1 MSKMVKCKICGAEIE
16 SNSKSCLNCGEINQ
30 NYIQVKYIFGV
41 MGILFLLIFF
51 IVGTGVNA
59 SKDKQ
64 INTNQEIANA
74 ATENNSEVSSSTSED
89 ESKNQE
95 TTITYKNF
103 LDIKMGESYDDVVK
117 LLGNGK
123 ESSSNEIDGI
133 QTNIYEWKQSG
144 INYMTV
150 TIQNNVVVE
159 KSQLGLQ
166 SIDSQVTMDKYNQV
180 ENGISY
186 EELIKILGEGQ
197 VLSQAKINDIESTI
211 YEYIN
216 KNESNA
222 TFTFSGGKL
231 IAKSQYSL
239 EQK

>member
-1 MSKMVKCKICGAEIE
+1 MSKMVKCKICGVEIE

-30 NYIQVKYIFGV
+30 NYIQVKYIFGAI
-41 MGILFLLIFF
+41 GILFLLIFF
-51 IVGTGVNA
+51 IVGTGGNA
-59 SKDKQ
+59 SKDKP
-64 INTNQEIANA
+64 ISANKEIANA
-74 ATENNSEVSSSTSED
+74 ATENNSEVSPATSED

-133 QTNIYEWKQSG
+133 QTNIYEWKQSE
-144 INYMTV
+144 IYMSV
-150 TIQNNVVVE
+150 TIQNNAVVE

-166 SIDSQVTMDKYNQV
+166 SIDSQITTDKYNQV

-222 TFTFSGGKL
+222 TFTFIGGKL
-231 IAKSQYSL
+231 IGKSQHSL
-239 EQK
+239 E

>member
-1 MSKMVKCKICGAEIE
+1 MSKMVKCKICGVEIE

-41 MGILFLLIFF
+41 MGILFLLIFC
-51 IVGTGVNA
+51 IVGTGVST

-64 INTNQEIANA
+64 INTNEQIANA
-74 ATENNSEVSSSTSED
+74 ATENNTEASSSISED
-89 ESKNQE
+89 DSKNQE
-95 TTITYKNF
+95 TRITYKNF
-103 LDIKMGESYDDVVK
+103 LDIKMGESYDDAVK

-123 ESSSNEIDGI
+123 ESSSNETEGI

-144 INYMTV
+144 NYMTV

-166 SIDSQVTMDKYNQV
+166 STDSQITMDKYKQV

-186 EELIKILGEGQ
+186 EELTKILGEGQ
-197 VLSQAKINDIESTI
+197 VLSQAKLNDIESTI

-222 TFTFSGGKL
+222 IFTFSGGKL